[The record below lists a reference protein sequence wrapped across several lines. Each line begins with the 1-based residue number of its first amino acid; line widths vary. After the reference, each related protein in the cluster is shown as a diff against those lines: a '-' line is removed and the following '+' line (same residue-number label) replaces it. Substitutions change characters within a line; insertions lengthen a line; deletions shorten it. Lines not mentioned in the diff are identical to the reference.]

1 MIKVK
6 DIMDFRFE
14 NLYLEDIDEIQ
25 DKERDYREYIN
36 ETTANPIKDLNSVEL
51 KKNLKN
57 LGIKIKDFVETNA
70 IFSITLYKIDD
81 EIYTNLNTLLKDYDF
96 KIEVSKKSI
105 IIFKP

>member
-36 ETTANPIKDLNSVEL
+36 ESTANPIKNLNSVEL

>member
-36 ETTANPIKDLNSVEL
+36 EATVNPIKDLNSVEL

-70 IFSITLYKIDD
+70 IFSITLYRIDD

>member
-1 MIKVK
+1 MIKIK

-36 ETTANPIKDLNSVEL
+36 ESTANPIKDLNSVEL

-96 KIEVSKKSI
+96 KIEVSKKSN
-105 IIFKP
+105 IIFIP

>member
-1 MIKVK
+1 MIKIK

-36 ETTANPIKDLNSVEL
+36 ESTANPIKDLNSVEL

>member
-36 ETTANPIKDLNSVEL
+36 EATVNPIKQLNSVEL

>member
-36 ETTANPIKDLNSVEL
+36 EATTNPIKDLNSVEL

-81 EIYTNLNTLLKDYDF
+81 EIYTSLNTLLKDYDF

>member
-36 ETTANPIKDLNSVEL
+36 EATANPIKELNSVEL

>member
-36 ETTANPIKDLNSVEL
+36 EATVNPIKDLNSVEL

>member
-1 MIKVK
+1 MIKIK

-36 ETTANPIKDLNSVEL
+36 ESTANPIKDLNSVEL

-105 IIFKP
+105 IIFKS

>member
-36 ETTANPIKDLNSVEL
+36 ESTANPIKDLNSVEL

-70 IFSITLYKIDD
+70 IFSITLYRIDD

>member
-36 ETTANPIKDLNSVEL
+36 ESTANPIKDLNSVEL